1 MADLPQILSSWTS
14 PSYKRADVTAAGG
27 PKILSNL
34 TPISK
39 STPYVAINHPL
50 LTSILQEIGNL
61 ANSLAVQAIEVVFF
75 KHAHSC
81 AGPQNRMLSQKERIQ
96 CPHSSAM

>member
-1 MADLPQILSSWTS
+1 MYAPPL
-14 PSYKRADVTAAGG
+14 PSYKRAAGMVVGVT
-27 PKILSNL
+27 KILCHL
-34 TPISK
+34 TLIST

-75 KHAHSC
+75 KHAYNC
-81 AGPQNRMLSQKERIQ
+81 IGPQNWMLSQKERIQ
-96 CPHSSAM
+96 WPHSSAM